1 MVNAA
6 VRLVLLGVLL
16 LIAAGCT
23 PDRPPVP
30 QGAAGEPATAP
41 VRAPADTALAR
52 DGLERYWG
60 HLAAGEWE
68 DAARLY
74 GGDWR
79 ETAAH
84 WVEPEAAD
92 TLSVAGFLAR
102 MCGGMLVCDLGLREV
117 LHAEV
122 EEGGDVLLEVELARP
137 DGSRFELGP
146 CCGEEGPPI
155 TAFSYRLLPAH
166 GEFRVMELPIYVP

>member
-1 MVNAA
+1 MV
-6 VRLVLLGVLL
+6 RGMLVGIVV

-30 QGAAGEPATAP
+30 RGSAGEPATAP
-41 VRAPADTALAR
+41 VQAPADTALAR
-52 DGLERYWG
+52 DALERYWK

-79 ETAAH
+79 ESAGH
-84 WVEPEAAD
+84 WVEPEVAD
-92 TLSVAGFLAR
+92 TLSAAGFLAR

-122 EEGGDVLLEVELARP
+122 GEGGDVLLEVELARP

-146 CCGEEGPPI
+146 CCGEEGPP
-155 TAFSYRLLPAH
+155 TVVFTYHLQRRD
-166 GEFRVMELPIYVP
+166 GGFRVAELPIYVP